1 MQGSRKEGNHGGGS
15 MIIKVNINGVN
26 KTLDIEPHEF
36 LIDVLRR
43 NGYLSVKRGCDTG
56 VCGVCTVL
64 IEGEPTLSCSFLA
77 ARADGKKILT
87 IEGVQEQAKEVGSYL
102 VTEGVDQCGYCSP
115 GLILTTIAMKSQLE
129 KPSEEAIKHYLAG
142 NLCRCTG
149 YVGQLRAIKKYMGV
163 E

>member
-1 MQGSRKEGNHGGGS
+1 MQGSCKEGNHGGGS

-26 KTLDIEPHEF
+26 KAFDIEPHEF

-56 VCGVCTVL
+56 ACGVCTVL
-64 IEGEPTLSCSFLA
+64 IEGAPTLSCSFLA

-102 VTEGVDQCGYCSP
+102 VSEGVDQCGYCSP
-115 GLILTTIAMKSQLE
+115 GLILTTISMKSQLE
-129 KPSEEAIKHYLAG
+129 NPTEESIKHYLAG

>member
-1 MQGSRKEGNHGGGS
+1 MN
-15 MIIKVNINGVN
+15 IKININGAN
-26 KTLDIEPHEF
+26 KIFDIEPHEY
-36 LIDVLRR
+36 LIDVLRK

-56 VCGVCTVL
+56 ACGVCTVL
-64 IEGEPTLSCSFLA
+64 IDGAPTLSCSFLA
-77 ARADGKKILT
+77 ARAHERSILT
-87 IEGVQEQAKEVGSYL
+87 IEGVQEQAKEVGGYL
-102 VTEGVDQCGYCSP
+102 VVEGVDQCGYCSP

-129 KPSEEAIKHYLAG
+129 APTEESIKHFLAG

>member
-1 MQGSRKEGNHGGGS
+1 

-26 KTLDIEPHEF
+26 KNFDIEPHEY
-36 LIDVLRR
+36 LLDVLRK

-56 VCGVCTVL
+56 CCGVCTVL
-64 IEGEPTLSCSFLA
+64 IDGAPTLSCAFLA
-77 ARADGKKILT
+77 ARAAGKSIIT
-87 IEGVQEQAKEVGSYL
+87 IEGVQEQAKEIGKFL
-102 VTEGVDQCGYCSP
+102 VDEGVDQCGYCSP
-115 GLILTTIAMKSQLE
+115 GLILTIIAMKAQLE
-129 KPSEEAIKHYLAG
+129 NPTEESIKYFLAG